1 MNLKDIQMLKDCV
14 MFTID
19 NDADLDEQD
28 VKNLW
33 AINMRLNKQLNEI
46 APANVTI
53 TDDDYADKVD
63 TLVDNMVASDDN
75 EPTHDS
81 EGC

>member
-33 AINMRLNKQLNEI
+33 AINMRLNQQLNEI
-46 APANVTI
+46 APAKVTI
-53 TDDDYADKVD
+53 TDDDYASKVD
-63 TLVDNMVASDDN
+63 TLVGNMVASDDN